1 MIYLL
6 LSSTDTPTSGGLEQM
21 FKQTD
26 EVFLAL
32 SIALSVKTIYLV
44 TLKSISTLKPFLGFT
59 SKLVLM
65 LWIIFSVSAR
75 VMAIVLFF
83 TPSFGLFSI
92 LGHWKLEQTPYS
104 ETLNERFEATNNT
117 VFLYNTKPFTWTD
130 LNRYNYTSNT
140 PPHYN
145 VYTYFSLKEYFLGFW
160 ILFFMH
166 IFMNALAKTLCSEDF
181 RKNWNSYLLFT
192 FIHCVENT
200 NIPTVWMDWEE
211 KKGSVEDHKQR
222 HAQVMQEM
230 MIIMII
236 RTIFNAIMMAPI
248 IYTGI

>member
-6 LSSTDTPTSGGLEQM
+6 LSSTDTPTSGGLEHM

-44 TLKSISTLKPFLGFT
+44 TLKSIATLKPFLGFT

-117 VFLYNTKPFTWTD
+117 VFLYNTN
-130 LNRYNYTSNT
+130 LHR
-140 PPHYN
+140 H
-145 VYTYFSLKEYFLGFW
+145 L
-160 ILFFMH
+160 
-166 IFMNALAKTLCSEDF
+166 KTL
-181 RKNWNSYLLFT
+181 KY
-192 FIHCVENT
+192 
-200 NIPTVWMDWEE
+200 
-211 KKGSVEDHKQR
+211 
-222 HAQVMQEM
+222 
-230 MIIMII
+230 
-236 RTIFNAIMMAPI
+236 FNQFQF
-248 IYTGI
+248 